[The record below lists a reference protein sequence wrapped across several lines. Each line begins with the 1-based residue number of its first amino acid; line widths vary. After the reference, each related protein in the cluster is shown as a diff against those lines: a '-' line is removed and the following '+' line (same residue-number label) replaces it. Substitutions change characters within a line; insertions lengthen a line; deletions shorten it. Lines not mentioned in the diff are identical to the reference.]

1 MPQGQPEFPRLP
13 RVHAELKP
21 QSFIPAAGQ
30 TQRPD
35 PGVTRRHSD
44 RHQHGA
50 ASRRRGRRGL
60 GSGQRGVEGIGGRG
74 RGGGGEGRG
83 GRTRG
88 RLRSSG
94 ALRHSTVTADN
105 FAFHR
110 RFSSYRCYCAVI
122 TLLSSTRTH
131 THTHVDLVILTPFTR
146 TGSEARV
153 SGFTSAP
160 ARTWLLGSCAFKPS
174 LYRHQPPVPAVPRR
188 RDGTMALGGD
198 FMWPGASW

>member
-131 THTHVDLVILTPFTR
+131 THTRRSRHLNSFHTNRKRGESIRFHFSSGSNLV
-146 TGSEARV
+146 TG
-153 SGFTSAP
+153 
-160 ARTWLLGSCAFKPS
+160 
-174 LYRHQPPVPAVPRR
+174 
-188 RDGTMALGGD
+188 
-198 FMWPGASW
+198 FMCF